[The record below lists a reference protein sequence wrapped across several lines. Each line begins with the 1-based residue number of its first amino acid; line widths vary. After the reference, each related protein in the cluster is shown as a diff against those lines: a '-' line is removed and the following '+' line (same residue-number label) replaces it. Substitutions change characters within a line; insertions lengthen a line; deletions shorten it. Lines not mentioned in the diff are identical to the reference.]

1 MNNPSDADIR
11 KWAKTFNSP
20 EPHKFPGGLEGTLS
34 KAVCLRLI
42 DAVRAEAIKKYNS
55 RRVSQDPNYRPN
67 SAQYE
72 AVRKDVAA
80 VLEKYQPH
88 SSMRG
93 YANVY
98 DNE

>member
-1 MNNPSDADIR
+1 MREPKDEDVR
-11 KWAKTFNSP
+11 KWAKTYNSP

-55 RRVSQDPNYRPN
+55 RRMSQDPNYRSN

-72 AVRKDVAA
+72 AARKDVAA
-80 VLEKYQPH
+80 VLERYQPH
-88 SSMRG
+88 SSIRG
-93 YANVY
+93 YTNVY
-98 DNE
+98 EKE